1 MSAITIST
9 NVYPV
14 IGMMTM
20 PEGFPYKE
28 VFLHG
33 RPKHDKY
40 SHFRIRHPEMP
51 CSKRAKLFAP
61 FDALKWFHER
71 IAAKEVVY
79 EQKRQLSETKKEEL
93 DRKLSMLHRLTFN
106 KKSAVKNRPLVTVTF
121 YYPCSDEENDAYGS
135 GGIYREITGIVTRVD
150 PVIEKTVT
158 INGQILAIE
167 DLMEIKG
174 DFSFPDCNSPAH

>member
-1 MSAITIST
+1 MTSIST
-9 NVYPV
+9 VSYPA

-33 RPKHDKY
+33 RPKHDKN

-51 CSKRAKLFAP
+51 CSRRAKLFAP
-61 FDALKWFHER
+61 FDALKWFNER
-71 IAAKEVVY
+71 IAAKEVLY
-79 EQKRQLSETKKEEL
+79 EQKHLLSETEKEEL
-93 DRKLSMLHRLTFN
+93 DRKLAILHKLTFS
-106 KKSAVKNRPLVTVTF
+106 KKAAEKNRPLVRMTF
-121 YYPCSDEENDAYGS
+121 YCPCNDEENDAYGS
-135 GGIYREITGIVTRVD
+135 EGIYREITGIVTHVD
-150 PVIEKTVT
+150 PVIERTVT

-174 DFSFPDCNSPAH
+174 DFSFSDGDR